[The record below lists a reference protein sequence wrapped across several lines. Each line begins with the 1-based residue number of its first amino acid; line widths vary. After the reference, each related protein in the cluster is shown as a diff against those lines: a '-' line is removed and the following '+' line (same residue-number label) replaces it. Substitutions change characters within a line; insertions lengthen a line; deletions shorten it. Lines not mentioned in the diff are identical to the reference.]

1 MAKFIVNAGEV
12 IDHDGKVY
20 NEGDAIELT
29 AAQAK
34 ELAKKVTKGK
44 GGKDET
50 EDLPPVTPPTDQVTT
65 DGVDDEDGDDNAGDE
80 DETEDENVE
89 AKVVNLVKNY
99 KLDELRA
106 KAADLQIEFTEEAT
120 KKDLAN
126 LIALKEA
133 A

>member
-20 NEGDAIELT
+20 HEGDTIELT
-29 AAQAK
+29 NAQAK
-34 ELAKKVTKGK
+34 ELAKKVTAGK
-44 GGKDET
+44 GAAKDA
-50 EDLPPVTPPTDQVTT
+50 PKT
-65 DGVDDEDGDDNAGDE
+65 DGNENPGNDGNAGNDGEGNDGE
-80 DETEDENVE
+80 DDLEK
-89 AKVVNLVKNY
+89 KVANLVKNY
-99 KLDELRA
+99 KLDELKA
-106 KAADLQIEFTEEAT
+106 KAAELQIEFTEEAT